1 MTTSPK
7 ELIWGDKI
15 PTLKV
20 KHKELLMILL
30 RSKHSFINMILK
42 MKIRLSNQK
51 LLKKIQKKTKSLRKS
66 MFMIAMTPRLF
77 LLKLKMMESLKIS
90 ICLKKLTQ
98 NISTQVLKNLQIFKQ
113 WDLKILKM
121 DYKLLINSISNKL
134 SNFKHAILK
143 IH

>member
-1 MTTSPK
+1 MITSPK

-15 PTLKV
+15 YTLKV
-20 KHKELLMILL
+20 KHKELLMIMF

>member
-1 MTTSPK
+1 MITSPK

-15 PTLKV
+15 STLKV
-20 KHKELLMILL
+20 KHKELLMIMF